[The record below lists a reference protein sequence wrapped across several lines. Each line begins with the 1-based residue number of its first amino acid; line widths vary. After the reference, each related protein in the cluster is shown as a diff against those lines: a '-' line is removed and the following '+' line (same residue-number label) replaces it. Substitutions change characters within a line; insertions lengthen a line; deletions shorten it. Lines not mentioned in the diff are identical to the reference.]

1 MNQDIDRLL
10 NNLEAE
16 DVNIFTPK
24 DIILKLYKFINSI
37 NELKS
42 IWVEGEVYNFKKNS
56 QTGHIYFSLKDGEY
70 TLDCT
75 YFRHNQNYK
84 IQNQIEIQ
92 NGKKILAYGNISL
105 YKVNGKCQLNVE
117 KISER
122 NIKGSIY
129 EKILKIYEKLKSE
142 GLFDD
147 GKKKKLPLLPINL
160 GIATSD
166 TGAAIRD
173 IIKIAK
179 NRFPMINIYIA
190 PCLVQGDKAK
200 ESIINAIKLLN
211 RPEYQIDVIIVG
223 RGGGSFEDLL
233 VFNEEEIVRA
243 FANSRVPIVA
253 AIGHQI
259 DHPICE
265 YAADKVAAT
274 PSNAAEICV
283 PEIKTINETL
293 LDWERKLNFAL
304 KKNLEL
310 KKYFLEQIMNH
321 LVWKKPI
328 EILLDDSYQ
337 KVEILENRLKKAIIS
352 QLEKKYYKLQI
363 QEEKLKHLNPQAP
376 LNRGYTFVTNQNN
389 QIIKNAIDLKI
400 NENVKIHF
408 ASDMAIAEIKRI
420 II

>member
-16 DVNIFTPK
+16 DVNIFSPK
-24 DIILKLYKFINSI
+24 DINLKLYKFINSI
-37 NELKS
+37 NELKG

-92 NGKKILAYGNISL
+92 NGKKILAYGNISI
-105 YKVNGKCQLNVE
+105 YKLNGKCQLNVE

-122 NIKGSIY
+122 NIHGSIY

-173 IIKIAK
+173 MIKIAK

-283 PEIKTINETL
+283 PEVKIINENL
-293 LDWERKLNFAL
+293 LDWERKLNLAL
-304 KKNLEL
+304 KNSIEK
-310 KKYFLEQIMNH
+310 KKYLLEKIINRM
-321 LVWKKPI
+321 VWKKPI
-328 EILLDDSYQ
+328 EILLYDSYQ

-352 QLEKKYYKLQI
+352 QLEKKHYQLQI
-363 QEEKLKHLNPQAP
+363 LEENLKHLNPHAP
-376 LNRGYTFVTNQNN
+376 LHRGYTFITNKNN

-400 NENVKIHF
+400 NEDVTIHF
-408 ASDMAIAEIKRI
+408 SNDLAIAEIKKI
-420 II
+420 IK